1 MNGFIPN
8 QLLDKILLQCDI
20 VEIIQ
25 SYFPLKRSGRN
36 LKALCPFHTE
46 KTPSFMVSPEKQ
58 IYKCFGCGKGGNVFH
73 FLMEKEHIGFYEA
86 VKIVAD
92 KLHIQLPTKRDQYAD
107 RKFNKE
113 DLYAAISFAL
123 SFYHKNL
130 INEKIGKKA
139 LDYFKNRGIKKESI
153 EKFKLGYA
161 PSGWD
166 SLLSVA
172 KKKNYSIDILEI
184 GGLILKSETSES
196 YYDRFR
202 DRIIFPIFD
211 PQGKTIG
218 FSGRV
223 LDDSLPKYINS
234 PETPLFNKSSILYGI
249 NFSREK
255 ILQQKKAIVC
265 EGPIDFIT
273 AFQAGIQN
281 VVASQGT
288 SFTTQQARLLKRYTT
303 EAIFAFDSDTAGQKA
318 TIRSFDPLV
327 ENGLDVKVAII
338 PAGYDPDKLI
348 REKGPAQFKKIIDSA
363 IDLLD
368 FHHDFLRKEYDDK
381 TDIGKLK
388 IASEILVSIKKVPS
402 PILQDERIRKLAN
415 KMNIREE
422 ILRLEAKKIRGD
434 YTPFAEKVNLGLKRE
449 FSAEKEMI
457 GYFLNYAEVVQLAKE
472 KLSPD
477 DFRDLTCREIMKIMF
492 ALTQKNKEL
501 KAEQV
506 LSRVQDAD
514 QSKLIT
520 QIMLQWNSV
529 EKPVEAADELI
540 QKILEPKKL
549 DRMKQLK
556 KIIDESSKTGKQ
568 IDSAIFEEYTNLKKS
583 TQKIK

>member
-1 MNGFIPN
+1 
-8 QLLDKILLQCDI
+8 
-20 VEIIQ
+20 
-25 SYFPLKRSGRN
+25 
-36 LKALCPFHTE
+36 
-46 KTPSFMVSPEKQ
+46 MVSPEKQ

-92 KLHIQLPTKRDQYAD
+92 KLRIQLPTRRDQYAG
-107 RKFNKE
+107 RKFKKE

-123 SFYHKNL
+123 SSYHNNL

-139 LDYFKNRGIKKESI
+139 LDYFRNRGIKKESI
-153 EKFKLGYA
+153 ERFKLGYA

-166 SLLSVA
+166 SLLRAA

-184 GGLILKSETSES
+184 GGLILKSETRES

-211 PQGKTIG
+211 PQGKSIG

-255 ILQQKKAIVC
+255 ILEQKRAIVC
-265 EGPIDFIT
+265 EGPIDFIS

-348 REKGPAQFKKIIDSA
+348 CEKGPAQFKKIIDSA
-363 IDLLD
+363 IELLD
-368 FHHDFLRKEYDDK
+368 FHYDFLSKEYDDK

-388 IASEILVSIKKVPS
+388 IASEILVSIKKIPS

-434 YTPFAEKVNLGLKRE
+434 YTPFAEKVDLGLKRE

-457 GYFLNYAEVVQLAKE
+457 GYFLNYADVVQLAKE

-477 DFRDLTCREIMKIMF
+477 DFRDPTCREIMKIMF
-492 ALTQKNKEL
+492 AMAQKNKEL

-506 LSRVQDAD
+506 LNRVQDAD
-514 QSKLIT
+514 QSKLVT
-520 QIMLQWNSV
+520 QIMLQWNSR

-556 KIIDESSKTGKQ
+556 KTIDESSRTGKQ
-568 IDSAIFEEYTNLKKS
+568 IDAAIFEEYTKLKKS
-583 TQKIK
+583 IQKIK